1 MISGKTIISV
11 IHYEP
16 CLSKPFAEIF
26 TCFNFVF
33 DDQYFHLAPRLAA
46 KVILLRPR
54 SLSTDY
60 SKNDNIVII
69 LSPDKQSAFCKV
81 TLVILWTSFEP
92 FTRSAWTR
100 SVMFKLK
107 LLSISTIFILAGC
120 VSLAPE
126 YQRPAAPVPQQ
137 FSLSRNSL
145 TPAVNGY
152 QDTGWRNFFVDPQVT
167 RLITEALNNNRDLRM
182 AALKVEEARAQFN
195 VTDADRYPQ
204 LNASSGITYSG
215 GLKGDKPTTQKYD
228 AGLKL
233 SYELDFFG
241 KLKNMSDADRQNY
254 FASEEA
260 RRAVHILLVSSVS
273 QSYFSQQLAYE
284 QLRIAQETLKNY
296 QQSYAFV
303 EQQLVTGSTNV
314 LALEQARGQIESTRA
329 EIAKR
334 EGDLAKA
341 NNALQLVLGTYRALP
356 SEKGMKGGE
365 IAPVKLPP
373 NMSSQILLQ
382 RPDIM
387 EAEYQLKA
395 ADANI
400 GAARA
405 AFFPSITLTSG
416 LSASSTELS
425 SLFTSGSGMWNFIPK
440 IEIPIFNAGRN
451 KANLKLA
458 EIRQQQSVV
467 NYEQKIQSAFKDVSD
482 TLALRDSLSQQLE
495 SQQRYLDSLQ
505 ITLQRARGLY
515 ASGAVSYIEVLDA
528 ERSLFA
534 TQQTILDLTYSRQVN
549 EINLFTA
556 LGGGWVE

>member
-1 MISGKTIISV
+1 M
-11 IHYEP
+11 
-16 CLSKPFAEIF
+16 F
-26 TCFNFVF
+26 T
-33 DDQYFHLAPRLAA
+33 
-46 KVILLRPR
+46 
-54 SLSTDY
+54 
-60 SKNDNIVII
+60 
-69 LSPDKQSAFCKV
+69 
-81 TLVILWTSFEP
+81 
-92 FTRSAWTR
+92 
-100 SVMFKLK
+100 LK
-107 LLSISTIFILAGC
+107 RLSISTIFLLAGC

-137 FSLSRNSL
+137 FSLSRNGL
-145 TPAVNGY
+145 MPAAQNY
-152 QDTGWRNFFVDPQVT
+152 QDSGWRNFFADPQVT
-167 RLITEALNNNRDLRM
+167 RLIAEALSNNRDLRM

-215 GLKGDKPTTQKYD
+215 GLKSDKPTSQEYD
-228 AGLKL
+228 AGLEL

-241 KLKNMSDADRQNY
+241 KLRNMSEADRQNF

-260 RRAVHILLVSSVS
+260 RRTVHILLVSSVS
-273 QSYFSQQLAYE
+273 QSYFSQQLAYK
-284 QLRIAQETLKNY
+284 QLRIARETLKNY

-334 EGDLAKA
+334 EGELAQA

-356 SEKGMKGGE
+356 AENGASDS
-365 IAPVKLPP
+365 ALTPVKLPP
-373 NMSSQILLQ
+373 NLSSDILLQ

-405 AFFPSITLTSG
+405 AFFPSISLTSG
-416 LSASSTELS
+416 LSTSSTALS
-425 SLFTSGSGMWNFIPK
+425 SLFTPASGMWNFIPK
-440 IEIPIFNAGRN
+440 IDIPIFNAGRN
-451 KANLKLA
+451 NANLKLA

-467 NYEQKIQSAFKDVSD
+467 NYEQKIQAAFKDVAD
-482 TLALRDSLSQQLE
+482 ALALRDSISRQIDA
-495 SQQRYLDSLQ
+495 QQRYLDSLQ

-528 ERSLFA
+528 ERSLFS
-534 TQQTILDLTYSRQVN
+534 TQQTLLDLTNSRQVN
-549 EINLFTA
+549 EINLYTA

>member
-1 MISGKTIISV
+1 
-11 IHYEP
+11 
-16 CLSKPFAEIF
+16 
-26 TCFNFVF
+26 
-33 DDQYFHLAPRLAA
+33 
-46 KVILLRPR
+46 
-54 SLSTDY
+54 
-60 SKNDNIVII
+60 
-69 LSPDKQSAFCKV
+69 
-81 TLVILWTSFEP
+81 
-92 FTRSAWTR
+92 
-100 SVMFKLK
+100 
-107 LLSISTIFILAGC
+107 
-120 VSLAPE
+120 
-126 YQRPAAPVPQQ
+126 
-137 FSLSRNSL
+137 
-145 TPAVNGY
+145 
-152 QDTGWRNFFVDPQVT
+152 
-167 RLITEALNNNRDLRM
+167 
-182 AALKVEEARAQFN
+182 
-195 VTDADRYPQ
+195 
-204 LNASSGITYSG
+204 
-215 GLKGDKPTTQKYD
+215 
-228 AGLKL
+228 
-233 SYELDFFG
+233 
-241 KLKNMSDADRQNY
+241 MSDVDRQNY

-260 RRAVHILLVSSVS
+260 RRDVHILLVSNVS

-284 QLRIAQETLKNY
+284 QLRIARETLKNY

-334 EGDLAKA
+334 EGDLAQA

-373 NMSSQILLQ
+373 NLSSQILLQ

-467 NYEQKIQSAFKDVSD
+467 NYEQKFSQPLRMFPTRLRCAT
-482 TLALRDSLSQQLE
+482 TLASNE

>member
-1 MISGKTIISV
+1 M
-11 IHYEP
+11 
-16 CLSKPFAEIF
+16 F
-26 TCFNFVF
+26 T
-33 DDQYFHLAPRLAA
+33 
-46 KVILLRPR
+46 
-54 SLSTDY
+54 
-60 SKNDNIVII
+60 
-69 LSPDKQSAFCKV
+69 
-81 TLVILWTSFEP
+81 
-92 FTRSAWTR
+92 
-100 SVMFKLK
+100 LK
-107 LLSISTIFILAGC
+107 RLSISTIFLLAGC

-137 FSLSRNSL
+137 FSLSRNGL
-145 TPAVNGY
+145 MPAAQNY
-152 QDTGWRNFFVDPQVT
+152 QDSGWRNFFADPQVT
-167 RLITEALNNNRDLRM
+167 RLIAEALSNNRDLRM
-182 AALKVEEARAQFN
+182 AALKVKEARAQFN

-215 GLKGDKPTTQKYD
+215 GLKSDKPTSQEYD
-228 AGLKL
+228 AGLEL
-233 SYELDFFG
+233 SYDLDFFG
-241 KLKNMSDADRQNY
+241 KLRNMSEADRQNY

-260 RRAVHILLVSSVS
+260 RRVVHILLVSSVS
-273 QSYFSQQLAYE
+273 QSYFSQQLAYK
-284 QLRIAQETLKNY
+284 QLRIARDTLKNY

-334 EGDLAKA
+334 EGELAQA
-341 NNALQLVLGTYRALP
+341 NNALHLVLGTYHALP
-356 SEKGMKGGE
+356 SENGASDSAMT
-365 IAPVKLPP
+365 PVKLPP
-373 NMSSQILLQ
+373 NLSSDILLQ

-405 AFFPSITLTSG
+405 AFFPSISLTSG
-416 LSASSTELS
+416 LSTSSAALS
-425 SLFTSGSGMWNFIPK
+425 SLFTPASGMWNFIPK
-440 IEIPIFNAGRN
+440 IDIPIFNAGRN

-467 NYEQKIQSAFKDVSD
+467 NYEQKIQAAFKEVADA
-482 TLALRDSLSQQLE
+482 LALRDSISKQIDA
-495 SQQRYLDSLQ
+495 QQRYLDSLQ

-528 ERSLFA
+528 ERSLFT
-534 TQQTILDLTYSRQVN
+534 TQQTLLDLTNSRQVN
-549 EINLFTA
+549 EINLYTA

>member
-1 MISGKTIISV
+1 M
-11 IHYEP
+11 
-16 CLSKPFAEIF
+16 F
-26 TCFNFVF
+26 T
-33 DDQYFHLAPRLAA
+33 
-46 KVILLRPR
+46 
-54 SLSTDY
+54 
-60 SKNDNIVII
+60 
-69 LSPDKQSAFCKV
+69 
-81 TLVILWTSFEP
+81 
-92 FTRSAWTR
+92 
-100 SVMFKLK
+100 LK
-107 LLSISTIFILAGC
+107 RLSISTIFLLAGC

-137 FSLSRNSL
+137 FSLSRNGL
-145 TPAVNGY
+145 MPAALNY
-152 QDTGWRNFFVDPQVT
+152 QDSGWRNFFADPQVT
-167 RLITEALNNNRDLRM
+167 RLIAEALRNNRDLRM

-204 LNASSGITYSG
+204 LSASSGITYSG
-215 GLKGDKPTTQKYD
+215 GLKSDKPTSQEYD
-228 AGLKL
+228 AGLEL

-241 KLKNMSDADRQNY
+241 KLRNMSEADRQNF

-273 QSYFSQQLAYE
+273 QSYFSQQLAYK
-284 QLRIAQETLKNY
+284 QLRIARETLKNY

-334 EGDLAKA
+334 EGELAQA

-356 SEKGMKGGE
+356 AENGASDS
-365 IAPVKLPP
+365 ALTPVKLPP
-373 NMSSQILLQ
+373 NLSSDILLQ

-405 AFFPSITLTSG
+405 AFFPSISLTSG
-416 LSASSTELS
+416 LSTSSTALS
-425 SLFTSGSGMWNFIPK
+425 SLFTPASGMWNFFPK
-440 IEIPIFNAGRN
+440 IDIPIFNAGRN
-451 KANLKLA
+451 NANLKLA
-458 EIRQQQSVV
+458 EIRQQQSIV
-467 NYEQKIQSAFKDVSD
+467 NYEQKIQAAFKEVADA
-482 TLALRDSLSQQLE
+482 LALRDSISKQIDA
-495 SQQRYLDSLQ
+495 QQRYLDSLQ

-528 ERSLFA
+528 ERSLFT
-534 TQQTILDLTYSRQVN
+534 TQQTLLDLTNSRQVN
-549 EINLFTA
+549 EINLYTA
-556 LGGGWVE
+556 LGGGWVK